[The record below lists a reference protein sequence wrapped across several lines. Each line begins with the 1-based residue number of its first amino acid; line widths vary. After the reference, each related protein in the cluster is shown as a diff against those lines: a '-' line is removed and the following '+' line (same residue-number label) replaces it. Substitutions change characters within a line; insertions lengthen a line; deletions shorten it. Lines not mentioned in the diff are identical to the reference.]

1 MIKVLFISSG
11 RRGKPGDVVLNQGTS
26 LEKAGI
32 RIDYFLIKPGLSG
45 YLSAV
50 KRLRNEFKNGRYDL
64 AHAHYSLC
72 GYVAGIAGCKPLVVS
87 LMGSD
92 ICVSAFSR
100 KIISLFIRYRWNET
114 IVKTDQMKELIG
126 NNVVHVIPNGV
137 DIEKFKPIPR
147 EIARQ
152 HIEYKK
158 DKKLV
163 VIIAG
168 KNRTEK
174 NIDLAVNAVKHL
186 GDNNIDLNHIYN
198 TSNEEIP
205 YYLNAADVL
214 LLTSKRE
221 GSVNVVKEAMAC
233 NCPVVATDVGDIGW
247 VTANTEGCYIT
258 TFEKGNVAGKIK
270 AALDFG
276 KRTEGRQRIIEL
288 ELDSDSVAGRII
300 NLYRNLIASKSR

>member
-11 RRGKPGDVVLNQGTS
+11 RRGKPGDVVLNQGVS
-26 LEKAGI
+26 LKKAGI
-32 RIDYFLIKPGLSG
+32 QIDYFLIKSGLYG

-50 KRLRNEFKNGRYDL
+50 RRLRNEFKNGRYDL

-92 ICVSAFSR
+92 ICISVFSR

-114 IVKTDQMKELIG
+114 IVKTVQMKELIG
-126 NNVVHVIPNGV
+126 NSGIHVIPNGV
-137 DIEKFKPIPR
+137 DIERFKPISKG
-147 EIARQ
+147 IARQ
-152 HIEYKK
+152 HIGYKK

-163 VIIAG
+163 VIVAS
-168 KNRTEK
+168 KNRPEK
-174 NIDLAVNAVKHL
+174 DIDLAVNAVKYL
-186 GDNNIDLNHIYN
+186 GDDNIDLNHIYN

-221 GSVNVVKEAMAC
+221 GSVNVIKEAMAC
-233 NCPVVATDVGDIGW
+233 NCPVVATDVGDVRWII
-247 VTANTEGCYIT
+247 ANTEGCYIT
-258 TFEKGNVAGKIK
+258 TSEPEKVADKIK
-270 AALDFG
+270 AALAFD
-276 KRTEGRQRIIEL
+276 KKTEGRQRIIEL
-288 ELDSDSVAGRII
+288 ELDSGSVAGRII
-300 NLYRNLIASKSR
+300 NLYSNLNAFINK